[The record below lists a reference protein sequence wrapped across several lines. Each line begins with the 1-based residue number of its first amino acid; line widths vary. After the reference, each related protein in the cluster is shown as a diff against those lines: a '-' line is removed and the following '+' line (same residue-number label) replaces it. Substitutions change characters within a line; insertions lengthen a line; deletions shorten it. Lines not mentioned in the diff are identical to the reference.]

1 MGPPN
6 LLDTLLEL
14 GEYTTIVDVIY
25 NHYDRFGNLV
35 GKLIE
40 NKMAVHR
47 GPPSLSFSSWTSCCT
62 EVPPG
67 ALGFQAYQNLSTTG
81 LHLDLSTVL
90 IDLLVGKMQKFEL
103 RTLVIEALISMDAEN
118 LLTELGLMAGAARIP
133 CTRIAYPCQRLNL
146 RSNLAAYTC
155 IWGHA

>member
-6 LLDTLLEL
+6 LLDTLLAL

-67 ALGFQAYQNLSTTG
+67 ALGFQAYQNSSTTG
-81 LHLDLSTVL
+81 LHLDSSTVL
-90 IDLLVGKMQKFEL
+90 IDLLGKMQKFEL

-133 CTRIAYPCQRLNL
+133 CTRIAASPPCRGWQPRW
-146 RSNLAAYTC
+146 RA
-155 IWGHA
+155 

>member
-1 MGPPN
+1 MPTFEPAIQLSSLYVHMGPPN

-62 EVPPG
+62 EVPPPHREPW
-67 ALGFQAYQNLSTTG
+67 AFKHIKICQPRDFTSTRRRC
-81 LHLDLSTVL
+81 SS
-90 IDLLVGKMQKFEL
+90 
-103 RTLVIEALISMDAEN
+103 IS
-118 LLTELGLMAGAARIP
+118 LAR
-133 CTRIAYPCQRLNL
+133 CKSLNSA
-146 RSNLAAYTC
+146 R
-155 IWGHA
+155 